1 MNNYLFFRTDRIGD
15 FLLSAILLN
24 SIKRNDPNSHI
35 SVVCSSKNYNYVKK
49 FHLVDKAILYPEK
62 NLFKKTS
69 FFLKMFLK
77 KNYCTIICDGK
88 KRSIYSAILI
98 KSKVKI
104 LFTTKNLHKILF
116 KFFFSKILVDK
127 YAKSKILEIQ
137 NALHHLKFNFIEK
150 DLNTLKVENDKN
162 FSIIAKKDFI
172 LLHFDEKW
180 IHKSYI
186 KSYKKIE
193 PSINEF
199 KKFMEDVVAITKK
212 NLVITTGLENNYL
225 IDEIKSELDLV
236 NNNIFKKHFNSNSIF
251 LFNDTNFF
259 DIEFLISK
267 SNLLIASHGAVTHV
281 AASLNIRIF
290 DIIDNSENIFF
301 DKWTSHFR
309 RYKKFVRKDFNL
321 LSKEIINNL

>member
-35 SVVCSSKNYNYVKK
+35 SVVCSSKNYHYAKN

-62 NLFKKTS
+62 SFFKKTS
-69 FFLKMFLK
+69 FFLEMFLK

-88 KRSIYSAILI
+88 KRSIYSTILI

-127 YAKSKILEIQ
+127 HAKSKILEIQ
-137 NALHHLKFNFIEK
+137 NALYHLKFNFIEK
-150 DLNTLKVENDKN
+150 DLNTLKVESDKN

-193 PSINEF
+193 PSISEF
-199 KKFMEDVVAITKK
+199 KKFIEDVVVMTKK

-225 IDEIKSELDLV
+225 IDEIKPEFDLV
-236 NNNIFKKHFNSNSIF
+236 NNNIFKKHFNSNSII

-290 DIIDNSENIFF
+290 DIIDDSENIFF
-301 DKWTSHFR
+301 DKWTSHFK
-309 RYKKFVRKDFNL
+309 RYKKFVRKDFSL
-321 LSKEIINNL
+321 LSKEIINHL

>member
-1 MNNYLFFRTDRIGD
+1 MNNYLLFRTDRIGD

-35 SVVCSSKNYNYVKK
+35 SVVCSSKNYHYAKN
-49 FHLVDKAILYPEK
+49 FHLVDKAILYPE
-62 NLFKKTS
+62 NNFFKKTS

-104 LFTTKNLHKILF
+104 LFTTKILHKILF
-116 KFFFSKILVDK
+116 NFFFSKILVDK

-137 NALHHLKFNFIEK
+137 NALYHLKFNFIDK
-150 DLNTLKVENDKN
+150 DLNTLKVESDKN

-199 KKFMEDVVAITKK
+199 KKFIEDVVMVTKK

-225 IDEIKSELDLV
+225 IDEIKPQLDLV
-236 NNNIFKKHFNSNSIF
+236 NNNIFKKQFNSNSIF

-301 DKWTSHFR
+301 DKWTSHFK
-309 RYKKFVRKDFNL
+309 RYKKFVRKDFSL
-321 LSKEIINNL
+321 LSKEIINHL